1 MILSFK
7 NIDELIQ
14 IALKTT
20 SLDEMLFL
28 TGHPSMIVRRTL
40 AKNNN
45 LDQDMINNLLNDP
58 VVNVSYIAFKN
69 PNNKNFEKVFNKNER
84 PCVVCEKDENGSFC
98 KDCDLV
104 KDHNF

>member
-1 MILSFK
+1 MISGFK

-28 TGHPSMIVRRTL
+28 TKHPSMVVRRTL

-45 LDQDMINNLLNDP
+45 LDQNIIDNLLNDP
-58 VVNVSYIAFKN
+58 VVNVSYIAFQN
-69 PNNKNFEKVFNKNER
+69 PNNKNFEKVFNNER
-84 PCVVCEKDENGSFC
+84 PCVVCKKDENGLFC